1 MIPGWGRSSGEGK
14 GNPLQYPYLE
24 NPMDRSKPYKLEVWG
39 RFAKSAV
46 VVTSFTNRLLFTCTF
61 QQRGGPEA
69 HISSVLS
76 TQTFPW
82 ISSGLCPHTSTSPV
96 FSPRR
101 HFPGSQ
107 AVSVPTLPY
116 RYSFSLLLLTANA
129 QEEQLWKAMNS
140 AVFKSLWVNCPSRNV
155 WQTHGYKTRSLQE
168 MSGFGSLQLMV
179 IEIAGVS

>member
-1 MIPGWGRSSGEGK
+1 MARVKGLPASAGDVRESGLIPGWGRSSGEGK

-46 VVTSFTNRLLFTCTF
+46 MVTSFTNRLLFTCTV

-82 ISSGLCPHTSTSPV
+82 ISSGLCPHI
-96 FSPRR
+96 
-101 HFPGSQ
+101 
-107 AVSVPTLPY
+107 AY
-116 RYSFSLLLLTANA
+116 RYPFSLLLLTANA
-129 QEEQLWKAMNS
+129 KEEQLWKATNS